1 MKNILYPY
9 TPISAL
15 LGSVALFMLG
25 NGPLPT
31 LLSSELSK
39 NDYSTWVI
47 GLVMS
52 QYYFGFVIGSF
63 LGIKIIS
70 SVGHIRA
77 FATFVSIISA
87 ITLIH
92 AFIINPWLWGFF
104 RFIVGICA
112 IGMFMCSE
120 SWLNSIANNNN
131 RGQFFSVYTILIYL
145 FSGLGQLLLLISD
158 QNLFKIYAIFS
169 IFMSLAIIP
178 VALTKN
184 NPPKLNIIYFSAF
197 KIWKISPTGVTSSL
211 LAGVI
216 GGSFYSI
223 GPVYAQ
229 RLGYDIETIA
239 FIIGIVTLGGLV
251 LQYPVG
257 KLSDGKD
264 RRKFLI
270 VVNLLLGLTCLLIS
284 LNFGSL
290 VVFFALLA
298 SFGGLLTAIYPLA
311 VSYTNDYLKPE
322 ELVSAS
328 GTLVLAY
335 GIGAA
340 IGPIFSSFTMTIFG
354 QNSLFIFFTVI
365 TVMSSLFIFWRTLI
379 RDTLPI
385 EEQSTF
391 YPIPKTSSVIS
402 NIDPRGEN

>member
-1 MKNILYPY
+1 
-9 TPISAL
+9 
-15 LGSVALFMLG
+15 
-25 NGPLPT
+25 
-31 LLSSELSK
+31 
-39 NDYSTWVI
+39 
-47 GLVMS
+47 
-52 QYYFGFVIGSF
+52 
-63 LGIKIIS
+63 
-70 SVGHIRA
+70 
-77 FATFVSIISA
+77 
-87 ITLIH
+87 
-92 AFIINPWLWGFF
+92 
-104 RFIVGICA
+104 
-112 IGMFMCSE
+112 
-120 SWLNSIANNNN
+120 
-131 RGQFFSVYTILIYL
+131 
-145 FSGLGQLLLLISD
+145 
-158 QNLFKIYAIFS
+158 
-169 IFMSLAIIP
+169 
-178 VALTKN
+178 
-184 NPPKLNIIYFSAF
+184 
-197 KIWKISPTGVTSSL
+197 
-211 LAGVI
+211 
-216 GGSFYSI
+216 
-223 GPVYAQ
+223 
-229 RLGYDIETIA
+229 
-239 FIIGIVTLGGLV
+239 
-251 LQYPVG
+251 
-257 KLSDGKD
+257 
-264 RRKFLI
+264 
-270 VVNLLLGLTCLLIS
+270 LLGLTCLLIS

>member
-1 MKNILYPY
+1 MN
-9 TPISAL
+9 
-15 LGSVALFMLG
+15 
-25 NGPLPT
+25 PLP
-31 LLSSELSK
+31 
-39 NDYSTWVI
+39 D
-47 GLVMS
+47 
-52 QYYFGFVIGSF
+52 
-63 LGIKIIS
+63 
-70 SVGHIRA
+70 
-77 FATFVSIISA
+77 
-87 ITLIH
+87 
-92 AFIINPWLWGFF
+92 
-104 RFIVGICA
+104 
-112 IGMFMCSE
+112 
-120 SWLNSIANNNN
+120 
-131 RGQFFSVYTILIYL
+131 TILIYL